1 MTLRGGHVVA
11 VAAAVVAVFACG
23 DTAPSRAA
31 TPSLLAQVN
40 VVRAGLGLAPLR
52 DDVLAGHV
60 VSRMAKTDRYDQ
72 PPDVLDAQPACEVC
86 ERFFEGGGSVDPRE
100 LYQSLG
106 GRAAIRF
113 ALWRESWSATQ
124 NLSVFFPAAAL
135 VLDPRARTFSAART
149 PNGMLVLGVTGDAT
163 ARFDRAVR
171 WPRGSL
177 DPRQQ
182 LWVQVVL
189 PPGYGYPNLYDVRE
203 GREVT
208 VAYPL
213 AVATGFRGARLVA
226 FGLNTSLA
234 YDRGYHVGG
243 SRFGVRLKTRSTPAA
258 FLRRS
263 WTFHSVNRAEREF
276 FVDSV
281 RRTPAQLR
289 TLLAQLDGAVD
300 VVRGSEAC
308 LSADACEELHGE
320 RASVGMVASA
330 TREVIVHELGHVVFD
345 LALDERGRRV
355 FRSAFVRTGWENARF
370 VPPSEQF
377 ADQLAHWALGD
388 RSTDPRWLAPAD
400 LSRLLREH
408 ASYRPLSARG
418 LLPR

>member
-1 MTLRGGHVVA
+1 M
-11 VAAAVVAVFACG
+11 AAAVVAVFVCG
-23 DTAPSRAA
+23 ESAPSGAA

-40 VVRAGLGLAPLR
+40 VVRASLGLAPLR

-72 PPDVLDAQPACEVC
+72 PPDVLDAQPACVVC

-113 ALWRESWSATQ
+113 ALWRDGWSATQ

-149 PNGMLVLGVTGDAT
+149 PNGMLVVGVTGDAT

-189 PPGYGYPNLYDVRE
+189 PPGYGYPNLYDVRD

-243 SRFGVRLKTRSTPAA
+243 SRFGVRLKTRSTPRDSYGAA
-258 FLRRS
+258 GRSTRSTRRS
-263 WTFHSVNRAEREF
+263 VS
-276 FVDSV
+276 SSS
-281 RRTPAQLR
+281 TPF
-289 TLLAQLDGAVD
+289 G
-300 VVRGSEAC
+300 
-308 LSADACEELHGE
+308 
-320 RASVGMVASA
+320 
-330 TREVIVHELGHVVFD
+330 
-345 LALDERGRRV
+345 GRP
-355 FRSAFVRTGWENARF
+355 RSC
-370 VPPSEQF
+370 
-377 ADQLAHWALGD
+377 D
-388 RSTDPRWLAPAD
+388 RC
-400 LSRLLREH
+400 
-408 ASYRPLSARG
+408 
-418 LLPR
+418 